1 MGTIYIVR
9 IKTLPDNLCFD
20 FLLYQG
26 EVDLYS
32 ISNNS
37 FILQAGRT
45 MTHLFTRNDNS
56 RNTILTVFLTT
67 VFYGGIALSGAIAYR
82 MMGTSEAVKPQPV
95 VVTPVVQAVTA
106 LGRVEPEG
114 EVIQVFPPSSTESA
128 RIQQLRVQQ
137 GDWVKAGQVL
147 AVLDNYTRRL
157 ATVNMALEEVRVAQ
171 ARLMQVRSGAKQ
183 GDLQAQQAAIARLEA
198 ELKNAQMEESRYRSL
213 YHEGAVS
220 ASQYDS
226 KRLGMEAAQ
235 RQVNQARASLNSLAE
250 VRPVDVQLS
259 QAEVKHAKA
268 KVMQA
273 QAELA
278 LSVVRSPR
286 TGQII
291 KVQTSPGEMVGT
303 KGIVSLGNTM
313 QMVVVAEVY
322 ETDIPKIHL
331 GQTATITSPSLT
343 KPLFGKVSQVG
354 LEIGKRDVLD
364 TDAATD
370 VDAHVVEVKIL
381 LNRENSRVV
390 AGMTNLKVDVS
401 IGLKE

>member
-1 MGTIYIVR
+1 
-9 IKTLPDNLCFD
+9 
-20 FLLYQG
+20 
-26 EVDLYS
+26 
-32 ISNNS
+32 
-37 FILQAGRT
+37 

-56 RNTILTVFLTT
+56 KNTILTVFLST

-95 VVTPVVQAVTA
+95 VATPVVLQAVTA

-114 EVIQVFPPSSTESA
+114 QVIQVFPPSSTESA

-137 GDWVKAGQVL
+137 GDWVKAGQAL

-171 ARLMQVRSGAKQ
+171 ARLMQVRAGAKQ

-259 QAEVKHAKA
+259 LAEVKQAKA
-268 KVMQA
+268 KVVQA

-291 KVQTSPGEMVGT
+291 KVQTFPGEMVGT